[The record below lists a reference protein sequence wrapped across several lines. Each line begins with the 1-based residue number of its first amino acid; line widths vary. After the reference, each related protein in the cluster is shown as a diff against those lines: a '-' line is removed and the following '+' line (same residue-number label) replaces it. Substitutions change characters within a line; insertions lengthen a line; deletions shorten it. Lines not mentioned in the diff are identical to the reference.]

1 MGLKEAF
8 GVLSV
13 KKNGIDVIAVS
24 THKNSDLYLSHGTI
38 QKQFDFSPIE
48 FHRFCWGI
56 LLSDK
61 GFFGLRFFVS
71 DIIADTG
78 VAYIITGFCEFFMDF
93 FDAQQL
99 FVNTLFFP
107 FFVVFKF
114 FVYELFNDRF
124 HFWFMRMFPLVC
136 GLFNN
141 LFYDFF
147 FVDAL

>member
-24 THKNSDLYLSHGTI
+24 THKYGYLYLAHGAI
-38 QKQFDFSPIE
+38 QKQFDFSPVE
-48 FHRFCWGI
+48 FDNFSGGI
-56 LLSDK
+56 LLANK

-78 VAYIITGFCEFFMDF
+78 VSNIITGFYEQFMDF
-93 FDAQQL
+93 FNAHQL
-99 FVNTLFFP
+99 FVNPLFFP

-114 FVYELFNDRF
+114 FVYELFNDLF
-124 HFWFMRMFPLVC
+124 HFGFMRMIPLVC
-136 GLFNN
+136 WLFND
-141 LFYDFF
+141 LFNDFF